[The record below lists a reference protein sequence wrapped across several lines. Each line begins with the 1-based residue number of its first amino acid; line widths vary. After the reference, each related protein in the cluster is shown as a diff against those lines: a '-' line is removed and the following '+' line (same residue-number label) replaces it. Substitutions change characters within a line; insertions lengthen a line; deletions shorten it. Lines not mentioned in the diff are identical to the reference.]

1 MQVLSITN
9 WVLATRLITL
19 RLGRHQIRSASVVEA
34 TRLCKGAGYG
44 VAVVKSVRFQFPRDL
59 LRHGL
64 TKIRPWRMLAFHK
77 SRVMQCR
84 SIIWKDSRLSRRN
97 EEMHEHTTFII
108 ESNTVLSQCF
118 TESSCIHCIPWNRE
132 ALDALARPKH
142 NTSPGPWH
150 GESSQLVG
158 SSHIFPEIAR
168 GRSRFSGRKKRYNML

>member
-84 SIIWKDSRLSRRN
+84 SIVWKDSGLSRRN

-108 ESNTVLSQCF
+108 ESIVQSWANALLSLPPMKQGSFGCF
-118 TESSCIHCIPWNRE
+118 SFGQNITPSLGLGMANHLSWQDP
-132 ALDALARPKH
+132 A
-142 NTSPGPWH
+142 
-150 GESSQLVG
+150 
-158 SSHIFPEIAR
+158 IF
-168 GRSRFSGRKKRYNML
+168 SLKKRQGSQQV